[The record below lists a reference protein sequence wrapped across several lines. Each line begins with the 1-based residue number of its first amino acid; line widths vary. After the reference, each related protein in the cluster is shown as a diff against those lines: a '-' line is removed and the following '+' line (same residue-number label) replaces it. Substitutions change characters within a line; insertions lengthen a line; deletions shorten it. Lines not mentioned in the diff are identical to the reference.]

1 MMRGAGH
8 EGSRLSIDSNFGGS
22 RMSMDSNTGYLMDG
36 SGRLAQEHAGLAF
49 DDTFKRMSLDAQFG
63 GGLGAPLASVAERQ
77 ELVRACPPP
86 LSSL

>member
-1 MMRGAGH
+1 
-8 EGSRLSIDSNFGGS
+8 
-22 RMSMDSNTGYLMDG
+22 MSMDSNTGYLMDG

-86 LSSL
+86 SPLYSFFLNSKCGIEVS